1 MREEDT
7 VSRVTMIVWSP
18 ERLPTAWLVVSVCF
32 HVLCNLSASG
42 PPSGSLLKA
51 LSFTFGLRM
60 HSTINVECMSA
71 LGKVLKRLPSQEHV
85 SIGKSTKK
93 TAVSRRKYPR
103 AYSKGL
109 VEWVYRPEFFQPFG
123 IILL

>member
-1 MREEDT
+1 
-7 VSRVTMIVWSP
+7 MIVWSP

-32 HVLCNLSASG
+32 HVLCSLSASG

-71 LGKVLKRLPSQEHV
+71 LGKVLKDCRLKKAV
-85 SIGKSTKK
+85 FASIFKRVG
-93 TAVSRRKYPR
+93 
-103 AYSKGL
+103 
-109 VEWVYRPEFFQPFG
+109 
-123 IILL
+123 